1 MKLVRDNIPQKIID
15 SNGNC
20 AYAVCA
26 DNELL
31 KRLLENKL
39 FEEAEEFIEFI
50 EGTESY
56 DLFEAADIVT
66 IIYYLMN
73 KKREAENKEPYTLNT
88 FFSDLQK
95 ATHAKLNSNGGFE
108 KGYIL
113 LDREDY
119 TRD

>member
-1 MKLVRDNIPQKIID
+1 MKLVRDKIPQKIID

-26 DNELL
+26 DKELL

-39 FEEAEEFIEFI
+39 FEEAEEFIED
-50 EGTESY
+50 SN
-56 DLFEAADIVT
+56 LFEAADVAT
-66 IIYYLMN
+66 IMYYLMN
-73 KKREAENKEPYTLNT
+73 KKREAEDQEPYTLNT

-95 ATHAKLNSNGGFE
+95 ATHSKLNSNGGFE

>member
-26 DNELL
+26 DDELV

-39 FEEAEEFIEFI
+39 FEEAGEFIED
-50 EGTESY
+50 Y
-56 DLFEAADIVT
+56 DLFEAADTVT
-66 IIYYLMN
+66 ILYYLIN
-73 KKREAENKEPYTLNT
+73 KKRETENKEPYTLNT

-95 ATHAKLNSNGGFE
+95 ATHSKLTSNGGFE